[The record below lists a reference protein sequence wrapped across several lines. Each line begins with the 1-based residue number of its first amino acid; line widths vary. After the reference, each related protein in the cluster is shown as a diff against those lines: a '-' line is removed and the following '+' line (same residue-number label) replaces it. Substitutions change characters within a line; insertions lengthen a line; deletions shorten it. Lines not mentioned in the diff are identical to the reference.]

1 MDIGLVNLGLV
12 LVCARVLCWHRS
24 CLWYILTTLAICAN
38 QRVVYTLYCML
49 MTAHRPTVAYCSR
62 LYPMIMTCIAVL
74 STSEVAGECLPADC
88 LGEQWQCIHYR
99 WVFTCWL
106 SRWTVT
112 MYTLQVSVYLLTVSV
127 NSDNVYITGECLPA
141 DCLGEQWQRIHYRWA
156 FTCWLSWWTVT
167 MYTFRAG
174 GNHGPRRNLRC
185 HPDVGSPLHDVATYP
200 GSTTWHNHSLT
211 QSINQTINQS
221 INQR

>member
-167 MYTFRAG
+167 MYTLQASAYLLIVLVNSDNVYITGERLPADCLGEQWQCIHSGLAG
-174 GNHGPRRNLRC
+174 ITDQEGTF
-185 HPDVGSPLHDVATYP
+185 AAI
-200 GSTTWHNHSLT
+200 LT
-211 QSINQTINQS
+211 
-221 INQR
+221 